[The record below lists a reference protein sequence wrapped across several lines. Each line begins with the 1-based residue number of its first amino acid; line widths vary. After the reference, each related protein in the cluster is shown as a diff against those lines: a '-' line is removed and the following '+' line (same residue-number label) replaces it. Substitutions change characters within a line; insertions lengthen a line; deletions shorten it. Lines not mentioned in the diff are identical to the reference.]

1 MGRYFIIETATNTVT
16 NTIIWDGVTPYNAGE
31 GYELVE
37 VTEES
42 IALYLPQSESG
53 NND

>member
-1 MGRYFIIETATNTVT
+1 MKRYFVIETATNTVT
-16 NTIIWDGVTPYNAGE
+16 NTIVWDGVSPYSAVE

-42 IALYLPQSESG
+42 IALYLPTIESET
-53 NND
+53 ND